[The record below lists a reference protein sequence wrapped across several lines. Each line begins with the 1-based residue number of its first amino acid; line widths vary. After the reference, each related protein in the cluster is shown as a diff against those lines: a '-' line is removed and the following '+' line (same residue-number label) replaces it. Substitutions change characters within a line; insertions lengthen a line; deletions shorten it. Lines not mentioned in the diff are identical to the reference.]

1 MADDVSAPLADM
13 SFEAALAELE
23 RVVARLESGDV
34 PLEDSIELYARG
46 ADLRA
51 LCEEKLKAAE
61 TRVSQIAQGADGA
74 VSAAD
79 VDIP

>member
-1 MADDVSAPLADM
+1 MADEEPAALAGM

-23 RVVARLESGDV
+23 QVVARLESGDV

-61 TRVSQIAQGADGA
+61 TRVSQIAQGADGSVTA
-74 VSAAD
+74 RD
-79 VDIP
+79 VEIP